1 MVLVRILDIKAQ
13 SWADPIAFA
22 TEGAALRSFGDAV
35 NQEGQ
40 AYNSHAEDFSLWHVA
55 DFLSD
60 AAVLQPVDPP
70 LKLAE
75 AEHFKD

>member
-1 MVLVRILDIKAQ
+1 M
-13 SWADPIAFA
+13 
-22 TEGAALRSFGDAV
+22 